1 MSNTEKKRVLMSF
14 YTPMLQAGVPHVIM
28 EIVRNLHDKYT
39 FDLLLNEVDKSQ
51 VGFYD
56 EEFLSYGGKIYYCKK
71 VNWFKNRIGDLANLF
86 LTIVST
92 YRLCK
97 KNRYDVIHCHDSN
110 YSGAKLLGA
119 RLAGVKKRIAH
130 SHIIYTK
137 YCSRN
142 PIKKWVKNSLLT
154 KMTIKHSTDRLS
166 CSTLSGES
174 IFTNVDFMNVLNPV
188 DLSAYLGL
196 KKNKHQGCN
205 LLQIGYYCS
214 NKNQLFSIKLLK
226 SLLDDGMNVKLTF
239 IGFPQDKAYYD
250 KMLEMVES
258 LSLNDRVVYLASDAD
273 KKHIFSYT
281 DIVLIPSFVEGLSIV
296 ALEAQSAGIP
306 AVLSDCI
313 SEEANIGLANYAKC
327 DSLIEWKKTI
337 VEIFKNKKFYES
349 INVDIKTIETKEW
362 CNRIGKIYD
371 K

>member
-14 YTPMLQAGVPHVIM
+14 YTPMLQAGVPHVMM
-28 EIVRNLHDKYT
+28 EIIRNLHDKYT

-86 LTIVST
+86 LTILST

-130 SHIIYTK
+130 SHVVYTK
-137 YCSRN
+137 HASSN
-142 PIKKWVKNSLLT
+142 PIKRWVKNSLLT

-174 IFTNVDFMNVLNPV
+174 IFTNVDFVNVLNPV
-188 DLSAYLGL
+188 NVDFFRSIE
-196 KKNKHQGCN
+196 KREHNTFN
-205 LLQIGYYCS
+205 MLQIGYYCS
-214 NKNQLFSIKLLK
+214 NKNQLFSVELLEKLRASKIDAHLY
-226 SLLDDGMNVKLTF
+226 F
-239 IGFPQDKAYYD
+239 IGFALDVEYYKNLMLAVKEKSLDNFVHFMPSDVDKKEIFSIIDVSLLPSFKEGFSLTA
-250 KMLEMVES
+250 VES
-258 LSLNDRVVYLASDAD
+258 QCSDIPCIASDVVCDDVDIGLLYRVNLKDIDSWINAISSLSN
-273 KKHIFSYT
+273 KK
-281 DIVLIPSFVEGLSIV
+281 L
-296 ALEAQSAGIP
+296 
-306 AVLSDCI
+306 VLS
-313 SEEANIGLANYAKC
+313 EERMNKMKPNIY
-327 DSLIEWKKTI
+327 S
-337 VEIFKNKKFYES
+337 KN
-349 INVDIKTIETKEW
+349 ID
-362 CNRIGKIYD
+362 KIYD
-371 K
+371 L